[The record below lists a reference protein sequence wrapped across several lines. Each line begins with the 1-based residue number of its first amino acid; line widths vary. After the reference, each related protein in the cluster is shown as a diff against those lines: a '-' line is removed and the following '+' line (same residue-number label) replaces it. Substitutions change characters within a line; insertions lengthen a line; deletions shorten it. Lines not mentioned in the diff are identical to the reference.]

1 MRFSNT
7 RSNTST
13 DIKGVS
19 STNSMH
25 LSHVYNGTFAAFRYF
40 IHRSVCLCAKTFR
53 EERKF
58 QRVFLMAQLSSQMRS
73 IGPSAMHLKINAS
86 QLQLGRKTG
95 ECFSGRG
102 DLKRLCHFLYEVRL
116 HDVIMDSL
124 HVCYGNSLMA
134 FECRKN
140 PSWTRTTITA

>member
-1 MRFSNT
+1 MCEDVQRGKK
-7 RSNTST
+7 
-13 DIKGVS
+13 I
-19 STNSMH
+19 
-25 LSHVYNGTFAAFRYF
+25 L
-40 IHRSVCLCAKTFR
+40 
-53 EERKF
+53 
-58 QRVFLMAQLSSQMRS
+58 QRVFLMAQLSSQTRS

-124 HVCYGNSLMA
+124 HACYGNSLMA

-140 PSWTRTTITA
+140 PS

>member
-1 MRFSNT
+1 MRR
-7 RSNTST
+7 RSGEVKEISE
-13 DIKGVS
+13 
-19 STNSMH
+19 
-25 LSHVYNGTFAAFRYF
+25 
-40 IHRSVCLCAKTFR
+40 SV
-53 EERKF
+53 
-58 QRVFLMAQLSSQMRS
+58 LMAQLSSQTRS

-140 PSWTRTTITA
+140 PPEQEQPLQLRQESSHKQKQWALCCLGWYLFSRGTGMLGAHTMSMVQCRSVWL